1 MIKQGANP
9 NVKGQYGRT
18 PLYRAAFAGHKD
30 AVKVSVFFTTEDFLY
45 KVLLESG
52 ADPRIHADDGAT
64 PEQVMFR
71 GHYHRMM

>member
-1 MIKQGANP
+1 M
-9 NVKGQYGRT
+9 Y
-18 PLYRAAFAGHKD
+18 
-30 AVKVSVFFTTEDFLY
+30 FFTTEDFPY

-71 GHYHRMM
+71 GHYHVIIIHVGCIW